1 MAAQADRP
9 LDGREIL
16 LCVTGGIACY
26 KSADLCSKLV
36 QAGAGV
42 SVALT
47 ESAQRFVAPLTFQA
61 LTRRPVFTD
70 LWQRSEDFRSQHL
83 SLTERAELLIV
94 APATANALAKF
105 AGGLADELVSALA
118 LSAHGACP
126 ILLAPAMNTRM
137 WEAPPTR
144 RNLETLQSWGLTVI
158 GPNEGRL
165 ACDTTGPG
173 RMAEPGEI
181 LHAAIALLVH

>member
-1 MAAQADRP
+1 
-9 LDGREIL
+9 
-16 LCVTGGIACY
+16 
-26 KSADLCSKLV
+26 
-36 QAGAGV
+36 
-42 SVALT
+42 
-47 ESAQRFVAPLTFQA
+47 
-61 LTRRPVFTD
+61 
-70 LWQRSEDFRSQHL
+70 
-83 SLTERAELLIV
+83 
-94 APATANALAKF
+94 
-105 AGGLADELVSALA
+105 LADELVSALA